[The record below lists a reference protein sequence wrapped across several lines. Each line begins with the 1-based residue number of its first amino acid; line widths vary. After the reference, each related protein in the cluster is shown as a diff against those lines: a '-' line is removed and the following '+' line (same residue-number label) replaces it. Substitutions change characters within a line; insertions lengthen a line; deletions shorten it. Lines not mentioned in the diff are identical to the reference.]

1 MRIKLE
7 IVSGFLGAGKTS
19 FINSYLE
26 TELCLEKEIL
36 VIVLE
41 KGITNIK
48 NSFVNIEI
56 IYLEDSKDLKKTL
69 IGKINEKK
77 YHKVIVE
84 FNGTDRLSL
93 IGDLFKDKLIKKNF
107 VFYGNYYIGDSR
119 NLVIYL
125 KNLGEIIIPFIQSS
139 KLIILNNLGLLE
151 NDEKDK
157 ILKEIEIINQTSPII
172 LSNSL
177 SNLSFDLKKSKY
189 FKENQI
195 LNRIKVLFSKSEVY
209 LDDKMG

>member
-1 MRIKLE
+1 MRTKLE

-48 NSFVNIEI
+48 KSFVNIET

-69 IGKINEKK
+69 ISKINEKK

-84 FNGTDRLSL
+84 FNGTEKLNL

-107 VFYGNYYIGDSR
+107 VFYGNYYIGDSS
-119 NLVIYL
+119 NLIIYL

-139 KLIILNNLGLLE
+139 KLIVLNNLDLLKE
-151 NDEKDK
+151 DEKTK
-157 ILKEIEIINQTSPII
+157 IIEEIEIVNQTSPII
-172 LSNSL
+172 LSNSI
-177 SNLSFDLKKSKY
+177 SNLSFDLKNSKY
-189 FKENQI
+189 FKEEDI
-195 LNRIKVLFSKSEVY
+195 LKKIKMLF
-209 LDDKMG
+209 DKQEGVR

>member
-1 MRIKLE
+1 MRTKLE

-48 NSFVNIEI
+48 NSFVNIET

-69 IGKINEKK
+69 ISKINEKK
-77 YHKVIVE
+77 YNKVIIE
-84 FNGTDRLSL
+84 FNGTEKLNL
-93 IGDLFKDKLIKKNF
+93 IGDLFKDKVIKKNF
-107 VFYGNYYIGDSR
+107 IFYGNYYIGDSS
-119 NLVIYL
+119 NLIIYL

-139 KLIILNNLGLLE
+139 KLIVLNNLGLLE
-151 NDEKDK
+151 EDEKNK
-157 ILKEIEIINQTSPII
+157 IIEEIEVVNQTSPII
-172 LSNSL
+172 LSNSISKL
-177 SNLSFDLKKSKY
+177 NFDLKNSKY
-189 FKENQI
+189 FKEEDI
-195 LNRIKVLFSKSEVY
+195 LKKIKMLF
-209 LDDKMG
+209 DKQEGVR